1 MTPYT
6 YTVGGSL
13 LADAPSYVYRQADED
28 LYQGL
33 KAGTLCYVL
42 NSRQMGKS
50 SLRVRT
56 IQRLQADEIA
66 CASVDLMRIG
76 SQDTTP
82 QKWYNGLIQQIANS
96 FSLSISP
103 RRELSGWLKSLEDF
117 SPVQC
122 LGYFLD
128 EVLLVEIDRPIVIFI
143 DEIDVVRKLSFSVD
157 DFWGFICACN
167 DRRSEHPA
175 YRRLTFSFLGVA
187 TPYDLIR
194 DRHHRVFNIGKAIE
208 LTGFQWHE
216 TQPLCQG
223 LEGTAIRPDTVLAAI
238 LDWTGGQPF
247 LTQKICDLIRASG
260 RFIPSGKEEEWVREI
275 VRSRVINHWEEQD
288 DPIHLKH
295 ISDRLTLNPNLLL
308 LTLYQKILQ
317 QGEIFAE
324 NKPEYLEL
332 QLSGAVVKKG
342 KVLKIYNRIYA
353 EIFDRAWLAEVSGL
367 WDQPQLII
375 RESELQWL
383 EQEISIP
390 LISIPPT
397 LAISPNPI
405 NEEQIDEEEIIY
417 EHWLYWVKRESPS
430 TLIDRFRQLFVIG
443 ANYPDTEV
451 ESALYRLFL
460 FGDCAPTFKNLLY
473 RCCLILIHHW
483 FRQRKRRAIPEL
495 IRVLDERTPTN
506 NIAPLSS
513 FAKRL
518 QDLRFLFI
526 QSEEFKQ
533 LRRLTAIYGTR
544 EYRSSSPKKPLLELL
559 DQYPYLDPESLIS
572 ENASSKDKQ
581 AIQAIFAKRKR
592 QYEIDL
598 FRYSQRLFNRTT
610 SGILVPN
617 PTRLMDEQ
625 LSQAIQEFQGKV
637 EGSRTYKDVSRYFL
651 GQIKTQPSTFKEF
664 KHQLYE
670 YLISNIDPR
679 YGKHHFYKSLD
690 RQLAETFPERNE
702 RPLDRILVMQT
713 CHQLF
718 EFMVSSP
725 QDENYYIFLDLIIN
739 LGITKTMGLLL
750 KIALLSH
757 GVKPDLGRHLGKR
770 FSVLFKY
777 YEDKDVET
785 LDWFI
790 LALENL
796 NVALATNFSK
806 VNISVLEKSR

>member
-13 LADAPSYVYRQADED
+13 RADAPSYVCRRADED

-33 KAGTLCYVL
+33 KAGEFCYVL

-56 IQRLQADEIA
+56 IQRLQADQIV

-103 RRELSGWLKSLEDF
+103 RRQLSDWLKSVADF
-117 SPVQC
+117 LPLQC
-122 LGYFLD
+122 LGCFLD

-143 DEIDVVRKLSFSVD
+143 DEIDIVRQLSFSVD
-157 DFWGFICACN
+157 DFWGFICACY
-167 DRRSEHPA
+167 DRRAENPA

-194 DRHHRVFNIGKAIE
+194 DRHHRAFNVGKAIE

-216 TQPLCQG
+216 TQPLCRG
-223 LEGTAIRPDTVLAAI
+223 LESKASRPNTVLAAI

-247 LTQKICDLIRASG
+247 LTQKICDLIQKSDKFISSG
-260 RFIPSGKEEEWVREI
+260 EEDDSVSDI
-275 VRSRVINHWEEQD
+275 VQSKIIRNWEEQD

-295 ISDRLTLNPNLLL
+295 IGDRLTLNQNTQL
-308 LTLYQKILQ
+308 LTLYQKILK

-353 EIFDRAWLAEVSGL
+353 EIFNRNWLSEVSGL
-367 WDQPQLII
+367 SDPPKLII
-375 RESELQWL
+375 NASDLQWI
-383 EQEISIP
+383 EQEIASP
-390 LISIPPT
+390 LISVPPT
-397 LAISPNPI
+397 LAVSPNLI
-405 NEEQIDEEEIIY
+405 DEEQIDEEEIIY
-417 EHWLYWVKRESPS
+417 KHWLYWVDRESPS
-430 TLIDRFRQLFVIG
+430 ELIDRFRQLFMIG
-443 ANYPDTEV
+443 VNYPDTAV
-451 ESALYRLFL
+451 ESALYRLFM
-460 FGDCAPTFKNLLY
+460 FGDCAPTFKYVLY
-473 RCCLILIHHW
+473 RCCLILINHW
-483 FRQRKRRAIPEL
+483 LSQRKRRYIFEL
-495 IRVLDERTPTN
+495 IRLLDEKTSTVKDIFPGSPFT
-506 NIAPLSS
+506 
-513 FAKRL
+513 KKL
-518 QDLRFLFI
+518 QELRFLFI

-533 LRRLTAIYGTR
+533 LKRRAAIYGKK
-544 EYRSSSPKKPLLELL
+544 EERSSSPKKPLLELI
-559 DQYPYLDPESLIS
+559 DQYPYLDPDSLFS
-572 ENASSKDKQ
+572 ENSSIEDQQ
-581 AIQAIFAKRKR
+581 AVHSLFSKRKR

-598 FRYSQRLFNRTT
+598 FRYSQRLFNQTK

-617 PTRLMDEQ
+617 PTRLMDEE
-625 LSQAIQEFQGKV
+625 LSQALQEFRGKV

-651 GQIKTQPSTFKEF
+651 SQIKTKPPTFKEF
-664 KHQLYE
+664 KSKLYE
-670 YLISNIDPR
+670 YLISNIDSR

-690 RQLAETFPERNE
+690 RQLAETLPDRND

-718 EFMVSSP
+718 EFIVSNP
-725 QDENYYIFLDLIIN
+725 KDESYYIFIDLIMN

-750 KIALLSH
+750 KIALISH
-757 GVKPDLGRHLGKR
+757 GVKPDLGSHLGKR
-770 FSVLFKY
+770 FSVLFKH
-777 YEDKDVET
+777 YESDDVAT
-785 LDWFI
+785 LEWFVT
-790 LALENL
+790 ALENL

-806 VNISVLEKSR
+806 VDISVLEK